1 MTDKTTSTDRSR
13 RSRAA
18 AKLGM
23 VWVQG
28 YVVKDDAEKI
38 NAAIADAVMLIE
50 DEICSKKASGE

>member
-1 MTDKTTSTDRSR
+1 MTEKTTSTDRSR

-28 YVVKDDAEKI
+28 YVRAVDADDI
-38 NAAIADAVMLIE
+38 NATIMAATMEIE
-50 DEICSKKASGE
+50 AEVGK